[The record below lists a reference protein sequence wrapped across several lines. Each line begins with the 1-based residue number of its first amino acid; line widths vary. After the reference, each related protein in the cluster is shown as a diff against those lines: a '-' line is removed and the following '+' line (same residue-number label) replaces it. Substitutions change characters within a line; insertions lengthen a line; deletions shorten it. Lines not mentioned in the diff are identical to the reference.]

1 MSNGRNGK
9 PSCFTFSLSE
19 VQSKMLLKICEV
31 RGFERYDVNYARYAF
46 RGNGFNLVM
55 YNSGKLVL
63 QGKEAP
69 DFVTFTIEP
78 QITREFSFGN
88 ESVFHREWFLAHA
101 GLDESGK
108 GDFFGP
114 VVTACVIAGGN
125 EVRMLRKVGVKD
137 SKSIGSDRVILDLE
151 KKIREAENV
160 VVEVMALSMEKY
172 NELHRRF
179 GNNLNQLLG
188 WMHACSL
195 KNALKRRYVA
205 QGLLDQFSKS
215 PIVQGFIRR
224 DFPDFEL
231 AMRTKAESDPVV
243 AAASIVARAEYV
255 RRMEKLSEAAK
266 VILPKG
272 ASRGVIEIGKK
283 IFAAEGAEGLAKYGK
298 IHFKTFREICGIG
311 EGEMEGSG
319 DGEGDETVA

>member
-1 MSNGRNGK
+1 MTSGREKK
-9 PSCFTFSLSE
+9 PSCFTFLLDE
-19 VQSKMLLKICEV
+19 VQSKTLREICEV

-55 YNSGKLVL
+55 YNTGKLVL
-63 QGKEAP
+63 QGKEAS

-88 ESVFHREWFLAHA
+88 ENVFHPDWFLPHA

-114 VVTACVIAGGN
+114 AVTACVIAGGD
-125 EVRMLRKVGVKD
+125 EVCQFRKLGVKD
-137 SKSIGSDRVILDLE
+137 SKSMGSDRAILELE
-151 KKIREAENV
+151 KKIRETKNV
-160 VVEVMALSMEKY
+160 VVEVMTLSMEKY

-179 GNNLNQLLG
+179 GSNLNRLLG

-195 KNALKRRYVA
+195 GNALKRRYVA

-215 PIVQGFIRR
+215 PIVQGFIGH
-224 DFPDFEL
+224 DFPNFEL
-231 AMRTKAESDPVV
+231 AMRTKGESDPVV

-255 RRMEKLSEAAK
+255 RQMEKLSESAK
-266 VILPKG
+266 VILAKG
-272 ASRGVIEIGKK
+272 AGRGVIEIGKK
-283 IFAAEGAEGLAKYGK
+283 IFATEGAEGLAKYSK

-311 EGEMEGSG
+311 EGKMESSAG
-319 DGEGDETVA
+319 GENDETAP